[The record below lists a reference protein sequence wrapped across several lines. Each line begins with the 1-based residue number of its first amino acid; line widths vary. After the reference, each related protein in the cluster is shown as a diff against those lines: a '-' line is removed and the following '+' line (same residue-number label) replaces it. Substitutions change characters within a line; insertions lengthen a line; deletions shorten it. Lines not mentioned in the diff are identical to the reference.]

1 MRRLIVVMLV
11 LLGVGLSAQQPSSVP
26 EIPFDAE
33 APLKLPPDLY
43 FGEVAGVAVNSRG
56 HVFVYTRTGS
66 AGHVVGPRAAQL
78 FEFGPDG
85 SFIREIGKNLYAMAW
100 AHSVRIDADDNIWIV
115 DNGSDMDVKL
125 SPEGRVLLV
134 LGRRRESVAALH
146 PRPPDPPGSPPRP
159 ARPGIFNEPTD
170 IAFDPAGNIY
180 ISDGYRNS
188 RVAKFDKD
196 GHWVASW
203 GEPGSEPGQ
212 FRLPHGIAADADGN
226 VYVAD
231 RSNSRIQVLDSDG
244 NFLRQ
249 ITLSVPPPVGYVAN
263 IPDFGRR
270 PDGTYTSL
278 WPNTLCITPPPNQVI
293 YSHDMFPGRIYKM
306 SLEGEVL
313 GYFGTTGRKL
323 GQFGWIHALGCVS
336 ENELWV
342 GELLNWRAQKLTLHP
357 EQQATT
363 SSSGR

>member
-1 MRRLIVVMLV
+1 MRRLIVVLLV

-26 EIPFDAE
+26 KISFDAE

-115 DNGSDMDVKL
+115 DNGSDMAVKL

-146 PRPPDPPGSPPRP
+146 LRPPDPPGSPPRP

-170 IAFDPAGNIY
+170 VAFDPAGNIY

-188 RVAKFDKD
+188 RVARFDKD
-196 GHWVASW
+196 GHWVAS
-203 GEPGSEPGQ
+203 
-212 FRLPHGIAADADGN
+212 
-226 VYVAD
+226 
-231 RSNSRIQVLDSDG
+231 
-244 NFLRQ
+244 
-249 ITLSVPPPVGYVAN
+249 
-263 IPDFGRR
+263 
-270 PDGTYTSL
+270 
-278 WPNTLCITPPPNQVI
+278 
-293 YSHDMFPGRIYKM
+293 
-306 SLEGEVL
+306 
-313 GYFGTTGRKL
+313 
-323 GQFGWIHALGCVS
+323 
-336 ENELWV
+336 
-342 GELLNWRAQKLTLHP
+342 
-357 EQQATT
+357 
-363 SSSGR
+363 

>member
-1 MRRLIVVMLV
+1 MRSLIVVLFVV
-11 LLGVGLSAQQPSSVP
+11 LAVGLSAQQQSAVP

-33 APLKLPPDLY
+33 APLKLPPGLY
-43 FGEVAGVAVNSRG
+43 LGEVAGVALNSKG
-56 HVFVYTRTGS
+56 HIFVFTRTGS
-66 AGHVVGPRAAQL
+66 AGHVLAPRSAQL

-85 SFIREIGKNLYAMAW
+85 SFVREIGKNLWAMAW
-100 AHSVRIDADDNIWIV
+100 AHAVRVDADDNIWIV
-115 DNGSDMDVKL
+115 DNGSDMAVKL
-125 SPEGRVLLV
+125 SPAGHVLLV
-134 LGRRRESVAALH
+134 LGRRRESVAAIH
-146 PRPPDPPGSPPRP
+146 RNPYAQAGQPARP
-159 ARPGIFNEPTD
+159 ARPGYFNEPTD
-170 IAFDPAGNIY
+170 IAFDPAGNVY

-188 RVAKFDKD
+188 RIAKFDKD
-196 GHWVASW
+196 GHWVSSW
-203 GEPGSEPGQ
+203 GENGSEPGQ

-249 ITLSVPPPVGYVAN
+249 IKLNVPPPPGYVAN
-263 IPDFGRR
+263 IPDFGRQT
-270 PDGTYTSL
+270 DGTYNSL

-313 GYFGTTGRKL
+313 GYLGTAGRKL
-323 GQFGWIHALGCVS
+323 GQFGWIHALECVS

-342 GELLNWRAQKLTLHP
+342 GELLNWRVQKLTLHP
-357 EQQATT
+357 E
-363 SSSGR
+363 